1 LISSQTFFSPQANAV
16 VQYERDTERERE
28 REREPLNPTN
38 FYMIE
43 PVYEICSDKLKSGD
57 KEMNAHKPTKIET
70 CRPLARDQVS
80 ADQFPNHTT
89 RNVFGSAELSK
100 MMIKLWCNHITI

>member
-1 LISSQTFFSPQANAV
+1 MISSQTFFLPQANADV
-16 VQYERDTERERE
+16 NYE

-43 PVYEICSDKLKSGD
+43 SVYEICSDKLKSGD

-70 CRPLARDQVS
+70 CRPLAKRSSV
-80 ADQFPNHTT
+80 
-89 RNVFGSAELSK
+89 G
-100 MMIKLWCNHITI
+100 